1 LAGAIW
7 QVNDKLSFDA
17 AVRYAFVNGR
27 PVQELRAGLT
37 FGFPLFS
44 QPSSAQFANL
54 ARR

>member
-1 LAGAIW
+1 
-7 QVNDKLSFDA
+7 VNDKLSFDA
-17 AVRYAFVNGR
+17 AVRHAFVNGR

-44 QPSSAQFANL
+44 QPNTGNI